1 MLWFVMMILGG
12 AGPPPQILT
21 DGMRAVGDATPVR
34 HVTLLLQDAWLGF
47 GWDWTRTLIVAGFL
61 AGAAVVTMLVSLGRL
76 GGEG

>member
-1 MLWFVMMILGG
+1 
-12 AGPPPQILT
+12 
-21 DGMRAVGDATPVR
+21 MRAVGDATPVR